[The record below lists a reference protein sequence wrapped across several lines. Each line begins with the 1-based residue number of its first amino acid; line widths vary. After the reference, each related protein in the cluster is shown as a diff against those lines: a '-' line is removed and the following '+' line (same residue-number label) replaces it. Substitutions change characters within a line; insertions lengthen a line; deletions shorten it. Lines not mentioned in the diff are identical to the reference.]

1 MTTTTIAARHIQKSL
16 LLIIILAWLM
26 AWHHPAQAKDEKR
39 FTILHSSDEH
49 SNLLPLPLTDY
60 HKEKTNPS
68 IGGFARLAT
77 IVKQERKNKAEEPVL
92 LLSSGDFMGG
102 SPFAWLILEG
112 YAPELDIMQRIG
124 YDAATIGNHE
134 FDYGPD
140 KLVSYL
146 IRAGYPENHN
156 KLPLLASNLV
166 IPEGHL
172 LNQVAFPEHKLIR
185 LPNGLNIGIF
195 GLLGPQAYS
204 VAPAAKPVEI
214 SSFIE
219 ASRTQVEQLRAA
231 GAEVVIA
238 LSHSGI
244 ADDRLLAES
253 LDDLDIILG
262 GHDHLITSEPEWINN
277 TILMHSGYY
286 LSHMGRIEL
295 AYDKATGTLRMINE
309 DNNSPFLIQLNSDIP
324 EDPEI
329 AALIDT
335 YADRLNHFLIEYTD
349 SLVSD
354 LAMPVVV
361 SDFPLTTGA
370 ALEEHTVG
378 NFLTDAMRLMAAE
391 ITGEPVDIAF
401 QANGV
406 IRANITPGTMPWSK
420 GQVSFLDL
428 ATVSGLG
435 AGPDGKAGY
444 PLVSFYLTE
453 AEIFTLLEIATL
465 MHLLQGNTY
474 FLQFSGLRYS
484 YDPGKA
490 LWMRVPF
497 LNLPVPAYRSVQQV
511 ELFEGAGMQSG
522 AHYKTLN
529 RDSVRLYH
537 VVADHYLTSF
547 LPMIGELLPRLKLE
561 LKNKQGEPVEV
572 AQTIIMH
579 QGREFKVWE
588 ALARYALSFE
598 KNADGMSLMPETYRT
613 TQNRILAEN
622 GMPLYAW
629 SYALLILLLLLL
641 IGLTRMLVISFK
653 RS

>member
-1 MTTTTIAARHIQKSL
+1 MTTPLSAAGTFLKNGL
-16 LLIIILAWLM
+16 LLVLFAWLT
-26 AWHHPAQAKDEKR
+26 AWNSPAVAEGEKR

-60 HKEKTNPS
+60 RPEEANPS
-68 IGGFARLAT
+68 TGGFARLAT
-77 IVKQERKNKAEEPVL
+77 IVKQERERKADETVL
-92 LLSSGDFMGG
+92 LLSSGDYVGG
-102 SPFAWLILEG
+102 SPFAWLVLEG

-140 KLVSYL
+140 KLASYL
-146 IRAGYPENHN
+146 FRAGYPENHS

-166 IPEGHL
+166 IPADHSLQGIG
-172 LNQVAFPEHKLIR
+172 FPEQTIIA
-185 LPNGLNIGIF
+185 LPNDLKIGIF
-195 GLLGPQAYS
+195 GLLGPEAYS
-204 VAPAAKPVEI
+204 VAPAAKPIEI
-214 SSFIE
+214 SDIVE
-219 ASRTQVEQLRAA
+219 ASRKQIKQLRES
-231 GAEVVIA
+231 GADVVIA

-244 ADDRLLAES
+244 TDDRLLAES
-253 LDDLDIILG
+253 LGDLDIILG

-286 LSHMGRIEL
+286 LSHLGRIEL
-295 AYDKATGTLRMINE
+295 AYDKTGGKLRMINE
-309 DNNSPFLIQLNSDIP
+309 ENNSPFLIELSSDIP

-354 LAMPVVV
+354 LAMPLVV

-370 ALEEHTVG
+370 ALEEHTAG
-378 NFLTDAMRLMAAE
+378 NFLTDAMRLMAADL
-391 ITGEPVDIAF
+391 TGEPVDIAF

-420 GQVSFLDL
+420 GQVTFLDL

-444 PLVSFYLTE
+444 PMVSFYLTE

-511 ELFEGAGMQSG
+511 ELYEGAGIQSG
-522 AHYKTLN
+522 EQFKSLN
-529 RDSVRLYH
+529 RDSDRLYH
-537 VVADHYLTSF
+537 LVADHYLTSF

-561 LKNKQGEPVEV
+561 LKNKEGEPVEV

-588 ALARYALSFE
+588 ALARYALTFD
-598 KNADGMSLMPETYRT
+598 KNEDGISVMPEAYRT

-641 IGLTRMLVISFK
+641 IGLIRILVLSFK
-653 RS
+653 RR

>member
-1 MTTTTIAARHIQKSL
+1 MKILHFAAKSL
-16 LLIIILAWLM
+16 CTGCVFLLAFLLSVTVVKASETTS
-26 AWHHPAQAKDEKR
+26 EKR

-60 HKEKTNPS
+60 HKEAVNPS
-68 IGGFARLAT
+68 LGGFARLAT
-77 IVKQERKNKAEEPVL
+77 IVKNERERKADETVL
-92 LLSSGDFMGG
+92 LLSSGDFIGG

-112 YAPELDIMQRIG
+112 FAPELDIMQRIG

-140 KLVSYL
+140 KLASYL
-146 IRAGYPENHN
+146 FRAGYPESHV

-166 IPEGHL
+166 IPEGHA
-172 LNQVAFPEHKLIR
+172 LNGIAFPENKLIT
-185 LPNGLNIGIF
+185 LPNGLKIGIF
-195 GLLGPQAYS
+195 GLLGPQAFS

-219 ASRTQVEQLRAA
+219 ASRKQVKQLRAA
-231 GAEVVIA
+231 GADVVIA

-244 ADDRLLAES
+244 ADDRLLAKS

-262 GHDHLITSEPEWINN
+262 GHDHVITTEPEWINN

-286 LSHMGRIEL
+286 LSHIGHIEL
-295 AYDKATGTLRMINE
+295 AFDTEIGQLRIINDE
-309 DNNSPFLIQLNSDIP
+309 NNTPFLIRLDSDVP

-329 AALIDT
+329 AGLIGT
-335 YADRLNHFLIEYTD
+335 YTERLNRFLMKYTD
-349 SLVSD
+349 SLVRD
-354 LAMPVVV
+354 LSMPVMV
-361 SDFPLTTGA
+361 SDFALTTGA
-370 ALEEHTVG
+370 PMQEHPVG

-391 ITGEPVDIAF
+391 VTGEPVDIAF

-420 GQVSFLDL
+420 GQLTFLDL

-435 AGPDGKAGY
+435 SGPDGKAGY
-444 PLVSFYLTE
+444 PMVSFYLTE
-453 AEIFTLLEIATL
+453 AEVFTLLEIATL

-490 LWMRVPF
+490 LWLRIPF
-497 LNLPVPAYRSVQQV
+497 LNLPVPAYRSVKHV
-511 ELFEGAGMQSG
+511 ELYQGDGVQSG
-522 AHYKTLN
+522 EQYKTLSPDN
-529 RDSVRLYH
+529 DHLYH
-537 VVADHYLTSF
+537 LVADHYLTSF

-561 LKNKQGEPVEV
+561 LKDKHGQPVEV
-572 AQTIIMH
+572 EQTILRH
-579 QGREFKVWE
+579 NGRELKVWE

-598 KNADGMSLMPETYRT
+598 KNEVGISVMPEAYRT
-613 TQNRILAEN
+613 TQNRIVKN
-622 GMPLYAW
+622 TGIPLYVW
-629 SYALLILLLLLL
+629 SYALIVLLFVGLFWLL
-641 IGLTRMLVISFK
+641 RELV
-653 RS
+653 RGYRRR